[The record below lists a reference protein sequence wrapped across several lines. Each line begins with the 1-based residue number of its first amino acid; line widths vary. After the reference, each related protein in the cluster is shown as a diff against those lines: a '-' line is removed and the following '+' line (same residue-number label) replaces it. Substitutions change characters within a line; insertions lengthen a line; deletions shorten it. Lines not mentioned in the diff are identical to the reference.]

1 MRCQPRGLSPRGWKW
16 ERSPH
21 WRTGCIF
28 PSPLSALGLPDR
40 NSGSGLQEPPAWV
53 IPANLTVW
61 PWLAGA
67 GHPGPVLR
75 GAVLWVRAVLSGW
88 WLASRRHKC
97 SQATAA
103 ALQGQT
109 LCLYD
114 LRADSLSSE
123 EDRKKAPSLRKLQP
137 GEWGAADFAPLGQC
151 APLGH
156 PVPGMGLLT
165 TAGWDLCSPT
175 VAPPS
180 VPHEGWP
187 PCPSSQGT
195 GKTARHS
202 DDLPGAAGQ
211 SGVLLWSQS
220 SGIRFQFGSVLC
232 SLKLYA

>member
-1 MRCQPRGLSPRGWKW
+1 MSAKGTFSTGLKMGTFPTLTHWVYFPFTFVCPGPPRQELWQWAPGATCLGHPCQPHSV
-16 ERSPH
+16 
-21 WRTGCIF
+21 
-28 PSPLSALGLPDR
+28 A
-40 NSGSGLQEPPAWV
+40 
-53 IPANLTVW
+53 
-61 PWLAGA
+61 LAGRSWPPW
-67 GHPGPVLR
+67 PGAQ
-75 GAVLWVRAVLSGW
+75 GAVLRVRAVLSGW

-165 TAGWDLCSPT
+165 TAG
-175 VAPPS
+175 
-180 VPHEGWP
+180 
-187 PCPSSQGT
+187 
-195 GKTARHS
+195 
-202 DDLPGAAGQ
+202 
-211 SGVLLWSQS
+211 
-220 SGIRFQFGSVLC
+220 
-232 SLKLYA
+232 